1 MINKFQNQKEV
12 TENNKI
18 IRKKTYFSSLVVAKI
33 FQQEATIL
41 KLSKKTVS
49 KSKKQ

>member
-18 IRKKTYFSSLVVAKI
+18 IRKKTYFSSLVANM
-33 FQQEATIL
+33 FQQEATML
-41 KLSKKTVS
+41 KLSN
-49 KSKKQ
+49 